1 MFNTRS
7 VLSSG
12 VILDVHRAQNLL
24 PPCFVFLLVTLP
36 RYGHIL
42 CCFPRLQTLSTFM
55 VTTDIA
61 PPRSFR
67 PFCVGRVVLKLLHSS
82 AVIGSGFASTYLEQV
97 SGSALVIVLSWLMA
111 SFNRHSRS
119 TPPVTV
125 PVSTL
130 FAFFA
135 CESGRTDFL
144 PSGLSMPQA
153 VELGTIEYVNIVDG
167 RHGDM
172 KTALALAAETG
183 KPLFCNFVEWSG

>member
-82 AVIGSGFASTYLEQV
+82 AVIGSGFASAYLEQV

-135 CESGRTDFL
+135 CESGVAPIFTFARGL
-144 PSGLSMPQA
+144 WVSGL
-153 VELGTIEYVNIVDG
+153 
-167 RHGDM
+167 H
-172 KTALALAAETG
+172 
-183 KPLFCNFVEWSG
+183 